1 MEDPR
6 YIKELAT
13 HHVGG
18 YLKIAPEHTEEG
30 PLSKM
35 MKPGM
40 GSYDRFK
47 ELFDTYSKQAGKEQ
61 YLIPY
66 FISAH
71 PGTRDEDMV
80 NLALWLKKH
89 RFRLD
94 RYRTSTHR
102 RWRTQPPCITPG
114 KPAGEDWL

>member
-1 MEDPR
+1 
-6 YIKELAT
+6 
-13 HHVGG
+13 
-18 YLKIAPEHTEEG
+18 
-30 PLSKM
+30 M

-94 RYRTSTHR
+94 SAELLSVAAGELDHHVLHR
-102 RWRTQPPCITPG
+102 QE
-114 KPAGEDWL
+114 PAG